1 MKVPLLEGPFCKLG
15 TLQGE
20 EEPMAEDEIE
30 LPEGA
35 TSLDLMQ
42 AIYRN
47 SAQPMTRR
55 IRAALIAI
63 AYEHPKLSVNANV
76 DNHFASRMEEIA
88 RASGRSCVIDAKARY
103 DTSAPLKIEPPP
115 IQTDP
120 AAGGFKRRF

>member
-20 EEPMAEDEIE
+20 EEPMAEEEIQ

-35 TSLDLMQ
+35 TSLDFMQ
-42 AIYRN
+42 AVYRDR
-47 SAQPMTRR
+47 SQPVSLRMKAAT
-55 IRAALIAI
+55 AALPF
-63 AYEHPKLSVNANV
+63 EHPKLSVNANV
-76 DNHFASRMEEIA
+76 DNHFAAQMEEFA
-88 RASGRSCVIDAKARY
+88 RKIGKSNVIGAGKKY

-120 AAGGFKRRF
+120 AAGGFRRRL